1 MNAMVRFGRDLRK
14 GCAWAAVALWCSI
27 AASNTYAADA
37 PPIEFHVPGGQLEKV
52 LLQIAKQGHL
62 VLSFDA
68 SLTHGLVA
76 PAVDG
81 TMTAKAAL
89 AAALAGSHLELIEVS
104 GGTLTLRRAETAG
117 EPGAPSP
124 SDHVLPKIDVV
135 GRADADDADKHSFV
149 VERSST
155 ATRTDMALSDVP
167 QSVGAVSQE
176 VLVTQQATTVADALA
191 NVSGATPFYGF
202 NGADYDVKVRGFQTT
217 SLMAD
222 GMLYEAMAYPP
233 LEGIERVEVIKGPV
247 TLIAGGVPA
256 GGIVNLVTKKPE
268 FKTQRT
274 LTTQIDSNGQRR
286 AGVDLGGTFG
296 DSSNLGYR
304 FVAAGELDNHNY
316 GGYDGERELYLAP
329 SLRYRDS
336 ATDITLG
343 VEHLRNRLPILP
355 YTVAGPD
362 GQPLPDTPLIP
373 VSARSDY
380 ISNALSEVHLLA
392 EHSFGEGWSVRARA
406 RLLRYE
412 TDTFWDLP
420 VAAFDSIGNVGLD
433 AINDRTVQH
442 EATVASE
449 LVRKFKLGGVSGTL
463 LAGVDFW
470 RFGYANDQA
479 PDNLSMQ
486 NLYTPQPLP
495 TVPGGPLMPFAS
507 YDSKQWST
515 YVQAQLAFGSRL
527 RVLASLRHTNVLFSD
542 RINQFDQHNSA
553 WTPNF
558 GVSYRVTSSATLY
571 ANWLH
576 GFDQTLGLQT
586 SSGAALPPM
595 RSEQVEAGLKL
606 DLLDDKLYATA
617 AVYRVHNG
625 FSIGVDP
632 TNVLYAVQAP
642 GQYSRGFEF
651 DVQGQLLPG
660 WNVIGT
666 LALASSNAGGDDAT
680 APASPAMPARSA
692 SLWSTYA
699 FSHDPSRGWSV
710 GGGIFCHSRE
720 PTDMP
725 GYSLPGDARVD
736 ATVFYRAKR
745 WSAQLGVKNVFDR
758 RLYGAS
764 MHAIAIPVLPGRTVT
779 LTTTFDLS

>member
-1 MNAMVRFGRDLRK
+1 MAGVGRGLRARWTWLAVVM
-14 GCAWAAVALWCSI
+14 GCSAAGAQ
-27 AASNTYAADA
+27 TYAAVDA
-37 PPIEFHVPGGQLEKV
+37 PPIEFHVAGGQLDTV

-68 SLTHGLVA
+68 SLTRGLSA
-76 PAVDG
+76 RPVDG
-81 TMTAKAAL
+81 TMTAKEAL
-89 AAALAGSHLELIEVS
+89 AHAFAGSQLELIEVV
-104 GGTLTLRRAETAG
+104 GGTLTLRRT
-117 EPGAPSP
+117 EPAVE
-124 SDHVLPKIDVV
+124 DHVLPTIDVLAHTE
-135 GRADADDADKHSFV
+135 GDEPSTHSFL
-149 VERSST
+149 VERSSS

-167 QSVGAVSQE
+167 QSVGAVNQE
-176 VLVTQQATTVADALA
+176 VMSTQQAATVADALA
-191 NVSGATPFYGF
+191 NVSGATPFFGF

-217 SLMAD
+217 SLLSD

-274 LTTQIDSNGQRR
+274 LTTRIDSNGQRR
-286 AGVDLGGTFG
+286 ASVDLGGTFG
-296 DSSNLGYR
+296 EGSHLGYR
-304 FVAAGELDNHNY
+304 FVAAGELDRHNY
-316 GGYDGERELYLAP
+316 GGYDGQREFYLAP
-329 SLRYRDS
+329 SVRFRDA

-343 VEHLRNRLPILP
+343 IEHYRNRLPILP

-373 VSARSDY
+373 VSAPSDY
-380 ISNALSEVHLLA
+380 ISNESTEIHLLA
-392 EHSFGEGWSVRARA
+392 EHSFGDGWSVRARA

-412 TDTFWDLP
+412 TETFWDLP
-420 VAAFDSIGNVGLD
+420 LAAFDSSGDVGLD

-449 LVRKFKLGGVSGTL
+449 LVRKLKLGGVSATL
-463 LAGVDFW
+463 LAGLDFW
-470 RFGYANDQA
+470 RFEYANDQA
-479 PDNLSMQ
+479 PDNFSMQ
-486 NLYTPQPLP
+486 NLYAPQPLP

-527 RVLASLRHTNVLFSD
+527 RVLASLRHTNVLFHD
-542 RINQFDQHNSA
+542 RINRFDQHNSA
-553 WTPNF
+553 WTPNL
-558 GVSYRVTSSATLY
+558 GISYRLTSVATLY

-576 GFDQTLGLQT
+576 GFDQSLGEQT
-586 SSGAALPPM
+586 SNGSALPPM
-595 RSEQVEAGLKL
+595 RSEQIETGVKF
-606 DLLDDKLYATA
+606 DLLDGKLYATA
-617 AVYRVHNG
+617 AVYRVRNA

-632 TNVLYAVQAP
+632 TNPLYAVQAP
-642 GQYSRGFEF
+642 GQHSRGFEF
-651 DVQGQLLPG
+651 DVQGQPLPG

-666 LALASSNAGGDDAT
+666 LAVASSNAESGDT
-680 APASPAMPARSA
+680 GSPGVPAHSA

-699 FSHDPSRGWSV
+699 FSHDPSRGWSL
-710 GGGIFCHSRE
+710 GGGVFCHSRE

-725 GYSLPGDARVD
+725 GYTLPGDARVD
-736 ATVFYRAKR
+736 AAIFYRAKH
-745 WSAQLGVKNVFDR
+745 WSAQLGMKNVFDR

-779 LTTTFDLS
+779 LTTTFDLG